1 MSENHPDGYLKVD
14 RRPIGKRDPRERVA
28 DYAEIWKPVW
38 DEQHLR
44 GQGSRCM
51 DCGVPACMAGCPL
64 GNIIP
69 DWNDLVSRGA
79 WKHALERL
87 HATNNFPEFTGY
99 TCPAPCEPACTLAY
113 NAEPVTIKSIERA
126 IVDRGWAEGWI
137 IPEPPKS
144 RTGKNVAVVGSGPAG
159 LAAAQQLNRAGHTV
173 TVFERDDTIGGL
185 MVYGIPD
192 FKFAKERVARRV
204 EQLRAEG
211 VAFETGVE
219 IGRGISL
226 EKLRADFDAVCLA
239 MGAQKPRE
247 VPLPGRDLRGIQL
260 AMDFL
265 TRENRRQAGRFVS
278 EPCEARRKNV
288 VVLGGG
294 DTGADCVATANR
306 QGARQVVQLSINRQ
320 PPTERSDDNPWP
332 EQPLIYKKTYAQE
345 EAGTEEFAFNTVAF
359 GDADGD
365 GHVDHLEVERVEW
378 IHDVNGRRQDKIVIE
393 TGLRIPAE
401 LVLIAI
407 GFAGPQADL
416 FTATGIELTAQGAF
430 KTGDTMMTNLP
441 GVFAAGDARR
451 GQSIVVWAIAE
462 GRDAGRHIDAWLMG
476 SSRLPASFQT
486 ANPPLA

>member
-1 MSENHPDGYLKVD
+1 
-14 RRPIGKRDPRERVA
+14 
-28 DYAEIWKPVW
+28 
-38 DEQHLR
+38 
-44 GQGSRCM
+44 
-51 DCGVPACMAGCPL
+51 
-64 GNIIP
+64 
-69 DWNDLVSRGA
+69 
-79 WKHALERL
+79 
-87 HATNNFPEFTGY
+87 
-99 TCPAPCEPACTLAY
+99 
-113 NAEPVTIKSIERA
+113 
-126 IVDRGWAEGWI
+126 
-137 IPEPPKS
+137 
-144 RTGKNVAVVGSGPAG
+144 
-159 LAAAQQLNRAGHTV
+159 
-173 TVFERDDTIGGL
+173 
-185 MVYGIPD
+185 
-192 FKFAKERVARRV
+192 
-204 EQLRAEG
+204 
-211 VAFETGVE
+211 
-219 IGRGISL
+219 
-226 EKLRADFDAVCLA
+226 
-239 MGAQKPRE
+239 
-247 VPLPGRDLRGIQL
+247 
-260 AMDFL
+260 MDFL
-265 TRENRRQAGRFVS
+265 TRENRRQAGRFVP

-320 PPTERSDDNPWP
+320 PPHERPNDNPWP

-486 ANPPLA
+486 PNPPLA